1 MKKKSKPKKPLPKKA
16 VKKAPAKAETPEVKT
31 PEEPKAPAAPAAP
44 EVKAPEKKS
53 ALPTFPADVELK
65 NILLFEGRLGP
76 FQVGEKVYK
85 HILDFM
91 CGRWYWDEALY
102 GAYVP
107 EELRKGYVLLSRGWG
122 DSPTEG
128 WRDHLSKTAV
138 ERGSRRSDGSLPS
151 WMMDSLKVMTIEQ
164 FKEWFNKMLDLKQSQ

>member
-16 VKKAPAKAETPEVKT
+16 VKKSPAKAEVKT
-31 PEEPKAPAAPAAP
+31 PEEPKGPEAP
-44 EVKAPEKKS
+44 EATAPEKNKS
-53 ALPTFPADVELK
+53 ALPTFPADVDLK
-65 NILLFEGRLGP
+65 NLLLFEGRLGP
-76 FQVGEKVYK
+76 FQVGEKVYR

-102 GAYVP
+102 GTYIP
-107 EELRKGYVLLSRGWG
+107 EEIRKGYVLLSRGWG
-122 DSPTEG
+122 VSKTER

-151 WMMDSLKVMTIEQ
+151 WMNDSLKVMTIVK
-164 FKEWFNKMLDLKQSQ
+164 FKEWFNKMLDLK